1 MKGVSWL
8 RQFESLTSRSQMLCN
23 KPKNEACSNQFR
35 ENMEALVPHLDFT

>member
-8 RQFESLTSRSQMLCN
+8 RQFESLTSCSQMLCN
-23 KPKNEACSNQFR
+23 KPKNETCSNQFR